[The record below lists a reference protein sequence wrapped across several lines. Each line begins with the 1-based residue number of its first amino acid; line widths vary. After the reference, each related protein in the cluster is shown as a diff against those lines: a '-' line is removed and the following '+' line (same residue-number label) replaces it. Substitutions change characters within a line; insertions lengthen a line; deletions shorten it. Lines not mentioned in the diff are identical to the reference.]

1 MREDAEILYDAYRI
15 LMSNMDIIE
24 VERFVM
30 LVKRDTFDYTEWRK
44 DLWEDLSVREITQ
57 SAMNFAR
64 QKRKERFE
72 HD

>member
-1 MREDAEILYDAYRI
+1 MTAEYFLDTDIASDNQDIREP
-15 LMSNMDIIE
+15 
-24 VERFVM
+24 
-30 LVKRDTFDYTEWRK
+30 FDYTEWRK

>member
-1 MREDAEILYDAYRI
+1 MTAKYFLDTNIAFDNQDIREP
-15 LMSNMDIIE
+15 
-24 VERFVM
+24 
-30 LVKRDTFDYTEWRK
+30 FDYTEWRK

>member
-1 MREDAEILYDAYRI
+1 MTAEYFLDTNIASDNQDIREP
-15 LMSNMDIIE
+15 
-24 VERFVM
+24 
-30 LVKRDTFDYTEWRK
+30 FDYTEWRK

>member
-1 MREDAEILYDAYRI
+1 MRADAEILHDAYSV

-24 VERFVM
+24 VERFII

-44 DLWEDLSVREITQ
+44 DLWENLSVREISQ

-72 HD
+72 P